1 MIKKVETVGMAYF
14 EVSRAWR
21 VCASVTVNGADS
33 HQIQHKQRVSAR
45 HHVVTFVVYIATI
58 SM

>member
-1 MIKKVETVGMAYF
+1 MAYF